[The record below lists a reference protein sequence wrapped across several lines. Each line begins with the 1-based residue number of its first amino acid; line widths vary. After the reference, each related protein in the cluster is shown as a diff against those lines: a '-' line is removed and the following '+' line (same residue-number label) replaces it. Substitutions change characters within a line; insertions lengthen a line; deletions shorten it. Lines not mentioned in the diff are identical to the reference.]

1 MHCCA
6 RLFRAVL
13 RVRSAPGKRA
23 VLLETVHPNSAADQ
37 ARVELAAEILD
48 DLRRVDAQLRELHK
62 RQTAV
67 VLASKTSVTSIVGVG
82 SIVGVS
88 DGLCKRVLR

>member
-1 MHCCA
+1 
-6 RLFRAVL
+6 
-13 RVRSAPGKRA
+13 

-62 RQTAV
+62 RLTAV